1 MDTKATDIIMIALAA
16 VAGILLPISI
26 LLLIPLMG
34 PVFLF
39 LYLKWKKTEPE
50 IMLGVMLGVIL
61 HFILLLF
68 VMYVFASFQV
78 LTSLGTT
85 VSVFSKY
92 FVILAIAVFDI
103 TRLEKKFKQ
112 RSSMEKTD
120 VIKKISASI
129 LLFMITLSIIVVAIT
144 EAF

>member
-1 MDTKATDIIMIALAA
+1 MDTKATDIIMIALAT
-16 VAGILLPISI
+16 VAGILLLISI

-61 HFILLLF
+61 HFILLLL
-68 VMYVFASFQV
+68 VVYVFASFQV
-78 LTSLGTT
+78 LTSLGSA
-85 VSVFSKY
+85 VSIFSKY
-92 FVILAIAVFDI
+92 FVILAVAVFDI

-112 RSSMEKTD
+112 RSSMDKTD
-120 VIKKISASI
+120 VIKQMSASI

-144 EAF
+144 EAL